1 MPISLRRLLLA
12 SLVLAGATLA
22 GCGGDAPESP
32 RIQDVLPNMPL
43 PPNAAL
49 VTREGGED
57 ALQFTFQSSD
67 SASTVAQYYRLSLPN
82 SGWNLISDQMSRE
95 GEISIYAE
103 RNGPPIWIAIRP
115 DSTTG
120 GSIVRIAGAATGVPK
135 DTMPAPRGA
144 PADTVDV
151 R

>member
-1 MPISLRRLLLA
+1 LLLA
-12 SLVLAGATLA
+12 SLLVAGGTLA
-22 GCGGDAPESP
+22 GCGSDAPKTP

-43 PPNAAL
+43 PPNAAI
-49 VTREGGED
+49 VSREGGEE

-82 SGWNLISDQMSRE
+82 TGWNLISDQRSRE

-120 GSIVRIAGAATGVPK
+120 GSIVRIAGAVTEVPR
-135 DTMPAPRGA
+135 DTIQAPRGV